1 VSELGIQQ
9 AAQAAKAGEVI
20 AYPTEAVWGLGV
32 DPANEQALE
41 RLLTLKSR
49 PPSKGLILIAANV
62 AQVAPWLDPLSP
74 AQRAQLESS
83 WPGPVTWLVPNRGIA
98 SSWVTGQFAT
108 VALRV
113 TAHPDVQALCLAFG
127 GPLVSTSANPQG
139 LAPARSRAQVTRYF
153 GKQVKVLKSAQLG
166 SRSQPSEIRDLA
178 TGRIQRPG

>member
-1 VSELGIQQ
+1 MSKFGTRQ
-9 AAQAAKAGEVI
+9 AADAAKAGEII

-41 RLLTLKSR
+41 RLLALKGR
-49 PPSKGLILIAANV
+49 PKSKGLILIAADV
-62 AQVAPWLDPLSP
+62 AQVAPWLAPLSP
-74 AQRAQLESS
+74 AERAQLECS
-83 WPGPVTWLVPNRGIA
+83 WPGPVTWLVPNRSIA
-98 SSWVTGQFAT
+98 SAWVTGHFET

-113 TAHPDVQALCLAFG
+113 TAHPDVQALCWAFG

-139 LAPARSRAQVTRYF
+139 QAPARTQAQVTSYF
-153 GKQVKVLKSAQLG
+153 GKQVKVLDSGQLG